1 MEVNMEISAGQAVRI
16 ELPRERIPALQNA
29 DLELEDVLAV
39 VEFIAYDIGTPG
51 FRDLEAYIALNI
63 GQRKYYVDMWVVKET
78 EDPIAKIN
86 ELLQDVIDRAP
97 WEETVADMMAE
108 IQEED

>member
-16 ELPRERIPALQNA
+16 ELARERVPALQNV
-29 DLELEDVLAV
+29 DPGLKDVLAV

-51 FRDLEAYIALNI
+51 FRELEAYIALNI

-78 EDPIAKIN
+78 DDPITKIK
-86 ELLQDVIDRAP
+86 ELLQDAIDRAP
-97 WEETVADMMAE
+97 WEEAMKDMLAE
-108 IQEED
+108 MQED